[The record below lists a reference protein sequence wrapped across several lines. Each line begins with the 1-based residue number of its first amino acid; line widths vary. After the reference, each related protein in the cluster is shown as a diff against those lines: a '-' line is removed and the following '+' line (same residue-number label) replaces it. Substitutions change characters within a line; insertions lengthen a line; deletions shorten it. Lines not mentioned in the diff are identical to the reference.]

1 MLRWNIDFVAV
12 IVIAVVMLGFSKAA
26 SLRFPSDAIDPIRM
40 QNAASGDECNI
51 PDEVLSRI
59 AYILNQ

>member
-12 IVIAVVMLGFSKAA
+12 IVIAVAMLGFSKAP
-26 SLRFPSDAIDPIRM
+26 SLKFPADAVESIRI
-40 QNAASGDECNI
+40 QNAASGDECQI
-51 PDEVLSRI
+51 SEVLSHI

>member
-12 IVIAVVMLGFSKAA
+12 LVIAVAMLGFSKAS
-26 SLRFPSDAIDPIRM
+26 SLKFPADAVESIRM
-40 QNAASGDECNI
+40 QNAASGDDCQI
-51 PDEVLSRI
+51 SEVLSRI

>member
-12 IVIAVVMLGFSKAA
+12 VVIAVAMLGFSRA
-26 SLRFPSDAIDPIRM
+26 SSLKFPADAVESIRM

>member
-12 IVIAVVMLGFSKAA
+12 IVIAVAMLGFSRAS
-26 SLRFPSDAIDPIRM
+26 SLRFPADAVDSIRM
-40 QNAASGDECNI
+40 QNAASGDACQI
-51 PDEVLSRI
+51 SDEVLSRI